1 MNGHADTASGVAPD
15 FLRPKE
21 VPVGRPKDI
30 PVVSNGAPGEK
41 PALAA
46 QTAGARTTS
55 QWLAS
60 DGALRLYSLLGFLLL
75 WQVAAV
81 LAASSL
87 LPLPSTV
94 FGRIGEETLSLVLP
108 NHLAVTLGRVSVAF
122 VLAMLIGS
130 IIGMAMGRWRLL
142 DRLLDGWLVLGLNI
156 PALVTI
162 ILCYI
167 WFGLN
172 DWAAIIAVAI
182 NKIPTVIVTVRE
194 GARAVDHELLRVA
207 QAYRLS
213 RWRTFSKV
221 YLPQLVPYLM
231 AASRA
236 GLSLIW
242 KIVLVVELLGRSNG
256 VGFQINVFFQF
267 FDIAGILAYTLAFAA
282 VVLLVEA
289 ALLRPLE
296 RRLTRWR
303 H

>member
-1 MNGHADTASGVAPD
+1 VTRHENIASGIGRN
-15 FLRPKE
+15 FLQ
-21 VPVGRPKDI
+21 VPAGTATG
-30 PVVSNGAPGEK
+30 SSMK
-41 PALAA
+41 PRRLL
-46 QTAGARTTS
+46 T
-55 QWLAS
+55 
-60 DGALRLYSLLGFLLL
+60 DGALRLYSLIAFLLL
-75 WQVAAV
+75 WQ
-81 LAASSL
+81 LAAMLTSGGPRPDL
-87 LPLPSTV
+87 LPAPLPV
-94 FGRIGEETLSLVLP
+94 LGRIGEEISSMALP
-108 NHLAVTLGRVSVAF
+108 NHLAVTLGRVAISF
-122 VLAMLIGS
+122 VLAMLVGAAL
-130 IIGMAMGRWRLL
+130 GMAMGRWRLA
-142 DRLLDGWLVLGLNI
+142 DRFFDGWLVLGLNI

-162 ILCYI
+162 ILCYV

-213 RWRTFSKV
+213 RWRTFSRV
-221 YLPQLVPYLM
+221 YLPQLVPYLL

-256 VGFQINVFFQF
+256 VGFQLNVFFQF
-267 FDIAGILAYTLAFAA
+267 FDITGILAYTLAFAA
-282 VVLLVEA
+282 IVLLVEA

-296 RRLTRWR
+296 QRLTRWR

>member
-1 MNGHADTASGVAPD
+1 VLSEE
-15 FLRPKE
+15 RPL
-21 VPVGRPKDI
+21 GRPT
-30 PVVSNGAPGEK
+30 PG
-41 PALAA
+41 LAA
-46 QTAGARTTS
+46 ASEGGVGERSTTAGESTEPRTKS
-55 QWLAS
+55 QWLSS

-94 FGRIGEETLSLVLP
+94 FGRIGEETLSLALP

-122 VLAMLIGS
+122 VLAMLIGAL
-130 IIGMAMGRWRLL
+130 IGMAMGRWRLL